1 MKKTFELIHPKIKPA
16 RLIEAARRDVKKYL
30 RRENRKLLPDDFE
43 CWNFDCKFGP
53 SEEKAEVILSSEISK
68 CISEAEEESLKSFY
82 LEILAKPGYKKSFAK
97 LKALDEE

>member
-1 MKKTFELIHPKIKPA
+1 MKKIFELTHSKIKPA
-16 RLIEAARRDVKKYL
+16 RLIEAVRRDVKKYL
-30 RRENRKLLPDDFE
+30 KRENRKLLPDDFD

-53 SEEKAEVILSSEISK
+53 TQEKAEVILSSEISK
-68 CISEAEEESLKSFY
+68 CISEAEAESLKSFY

>member
-1 MKKTFELIHPKIKPA
+1 MKKTFELVHPKIKPA

-30 RRENRKLLPDDFE
+30 KRENRKTLPNDFD

-53 SEEKAEVILSSEISK
+53 SVEKAEVILSSEISK
-68 CISEAEEESLKSFY
+68 CISEAEAENLKSFY
-82 LEILAKPGYKKSFAK
+82 LEIIAKPGHKKDFLK

>member
-16 RLIEAARRDVKKYL
+16 RLIEAARRDIKKYL
-30 RRENRKLLPDDFE
+30 KRENRKLLPEDFD

-53 SEEKAEVILSSEISK
+53 TEEKAEVILSSEISK
-68 CISEAEEESLKSFY
+68 CISEAEAESLKSFY

>member
-16 RLIEAARRDVKKYL
+16 RLIETARRDIKKYL
-30 RRENRKLLPDDFE
+30 KRENRKLLPDDFD

-68 CISEAEEESLKSFY
+68 CISEAEAESLKSFY

-97 LKALDEE
+97 LKALDKE

>member
-30 RRENRKLLPDDFE
+30 KRENRKLLPDDFD
-43 CWNFDCKFGP
+43 CWNFDCKFG
-53 SEEKAEVILSSEISK
+53 SSVEKAEVILSSEISK
-68 CISEAEEESLKSFY
+68 CISEAEAEGLKSFY

>member
-1 MKKTFELIHPKIKPA
+1 MKKIFELTHPKIKPA
-16 RLIEAARRDVKKYL
+16 RLIEAVRRDVKKYL
-30 RRENRKLLPDDFE
+30 KRENRKPLPEDFD

-53 SEEKAEVILSSEISK
+53 SEEKSEVILSSEISK
-68 CISEAEEESLKSFY
+68 CISEAEAESLKSFY

>member
-16 RLIEAARRDVKKYL
+16 RLIEAARRDIKKYL
-30 RRENRKLLPDDFE
+30 KRENRKLLPNDFD

-53 SEEKAEVILSSEISK
+53 SQENAEVILSSEISK
-68 CISEAEEESLKSFY
+68 CISEAEAESLKSFY

>member
-1 MKKTFELIHPKIKPA
+1 MKKTFELVHPKIKPA

-30 RRENRKLLPDDFE
+30 KRENRKSLPGDFD

-53 SEEKAEVILSSEISK
+53 SVEKAEIILFSEISK
-68 CISEAEEESLKSFY
+68 CISEAEAENLKSFY
-82 LEILAKPGYKKSFAK
+82 LEILAKPGHKKYFAK